1 MQFRPCR
8 GASAQGHK
16 ERNGKLAARTLHCYV
31 EGTEGD
37 WEGSCPDLE
46 IAVRGR
52 SFAEVVRDLREA
64 VALHLETI
72 WGLPPEQRRSLVEQP
87 TPWAIRLELARH
99 WLRGLISGPSRA
111 RQRHRFT
118 LPVAA

>member
-1 MQFRPCR
+1 MR
-8 GASAQGHK
+8 
-16 ERNGKLAARTLHCYV
+16 EGKALAARTLSCYV

-37 WEGSCPDLE
+37 WEGICPDLE

-52 SFAEVVRDLREA
+52 SFQEVVRDLREA

-72 WGLPPEQRRSLVEQP
+72 WGLAPEQLRSLVEQP
-87 TPWAIRLELARH
+87 TPWPIRLEIARNRV
-99 WLRGLISGPSRA
+99 LGLVAGPSRQ